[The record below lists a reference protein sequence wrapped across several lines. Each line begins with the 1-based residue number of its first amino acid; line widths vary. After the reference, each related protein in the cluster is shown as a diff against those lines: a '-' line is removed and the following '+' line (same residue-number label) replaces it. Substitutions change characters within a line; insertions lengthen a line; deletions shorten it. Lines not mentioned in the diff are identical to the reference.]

1 MPKVVQSPKNRRC
14 KTKTFTPY
22 FTPFSDRNMQNY
34 VILCRIS
41 GVTKPNNIKEFE
53 YDQGTIRLPRQDTRV
68 VPQSLD
74 ITGKVNARFVVLH
87 LVYIFQKRVS
97 EEKNR

>member
-1 MPKVVQSPKNRRC
+1 MPNAVQSPKKRWC
-14 KTKTFTPY
+14 KIKTFTPY
-22 FTPFSDRNMQNY
+22 FTPFADKNMQIY
-34 VILCRIS
+34 AVLCRIT
-41 GVTKPNNIKEFE
+41 GVLKPNKIKEFT
-53 YDQGTIRLPRQDTRV
+53 YDKGTVHLPRQDTRV

-87 LVYIFQKRVS
+87 LVYTFQKRVS

>member
-1 MPKVVQSPKNRRC
+1 MPDVVQSPKNRRC

-22 FTPFSDRNMQNY
+22 FTPFADENMQNY
-34 VILCRIS
+34 AILCRIT
-41 GVTKPNNIKEFE
+41 GVLKPNKIKE
-53 YDQGTIRLPRQDTRV
+53 YTNDKGTIHLPRQDTQV

-74 ITGKVNARFVVLH
+74 ITGKVKMRHTVLH
-87 LVYIFQKRVS
+87 LVYTFQKRVS